1 MSTQLTD
8 RRRALVA
15 KAQLQRQV
23 LQEAAADLRH
33 GLAFTDHALA
43 LASRLKRKPVL
54 TVLTAAG
61 LAILVLR
68 PRRALK
74 WISFAATVYPLIR
87 RVRALLRPGAT

>member
-1 MSTQLTD
+1 MNARLTE

-15 KAQLQRQV
+15 KAQLQREV
-23 LQEAAADLRH
+23 LQEAAADLRR

-43 LASRLKRKPVL
+43 LMARLRRKPVL
-54 TVLTAAG
+54 TALTAAAVAT
-61 LAILVLR
+61 LALR

-74 WISFAATVYPLIR
+74 WISFAATIYPLIR

>member
-1 MSTQLTD
+1 MSGRLTE
-8 RRRALVA
+8 RRRVLVA

-33 GLAFTDHALA
+33 GLAFTDHAFA
-43 LASRLKRKPVL
+43 LAARLKRKPVL
-54 TVLTAAG
+54 TALTAVGVAM
-61 LAILVLR
+61 LVLR

-74 WISFAATVYPLIR
+74 WISFAATVYPLMR

>member
-1 MSTQLTD
+1 MSVSLAE

-15 KAQLQRQV
+15 KAQLQREV

-43 LASRLKRKPVL
+43 LVARLKRKPVL
-54 TVLTAAG
+54 TALTAAG
-61 LAILVLR
+61 VAMLVLR

-74 WISFAATVYPLIR
+74 WISFAATAYSLIR
-87 RVRALLRPGAT
+87 RVRALLSPGAT